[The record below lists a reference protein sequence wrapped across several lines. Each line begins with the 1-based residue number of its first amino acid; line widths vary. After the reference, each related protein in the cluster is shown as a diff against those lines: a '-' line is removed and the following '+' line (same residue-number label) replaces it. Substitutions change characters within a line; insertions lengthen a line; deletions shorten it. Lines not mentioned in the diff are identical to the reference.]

1 MESKERIEKIINKLK
16 YTILPEMVEEHFPK
30 GKSKER
36 GSAIVLGTLLILE
49 MENLLLKESTDGK

>member
-36 GSAIVLGTLLILE
+36 GSAIVLGTLLILAT
-49 MENLLLKESTDGK
+49 ENLLTEG